1 MIPTSLLMRVA
12 PLVCAITTASCA
24 GSPPPSVLP
33 PRLPLPEAA
42 LTPCR
47 LDRLPE
53 TPTLADLEASYMTRG
68 QALAECDAAR
78 RTAVETL
85 LAERALQDRW
95 RAKAAP

>member
-1 MIPTSLLMRVA
+1 
-12 PLVCAITTASCA
+12 
-24 GSPPPSVLP
+24 
-33 PRLPLPEAA
+33 
-42 LTPCR
+42 
-47 LDRLPE
+47 
-53 TPTLADLEASYMTRG
+53 MTRG